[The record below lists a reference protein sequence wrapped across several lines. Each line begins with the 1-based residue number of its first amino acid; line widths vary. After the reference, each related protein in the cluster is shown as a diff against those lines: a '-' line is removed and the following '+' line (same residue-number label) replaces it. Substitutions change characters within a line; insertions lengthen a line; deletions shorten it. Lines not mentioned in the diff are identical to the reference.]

1 MRKLIATLY
10 TGYCGSDGHE
20 AFSVDDDTSEDEINI
35 IVYEMALEHACSY
48 GYYPYPEDDD
58 DLDEENDGY
67 SQGIEGAWEDYNPEE
82 HDRYRAGGGSFE
94 SDF

>member
-20 AFSVDDDTSEDEINI
+20 AFAVEDGTSESEINE
-35 IVYEMALEHACSY
+35 IVYDMALNHAEKY
-48 GYYPYPEDDD
+48 GYYPYPDNDE
-58 DLDEENDGY
+58 DLDEENDDY
-67 SQGIEGAWEDYNPEE
+67 SWGIEGAWEDYVPEQ

-94 SDF
+94 NDF

>member
-10 TGYCGSDGHE
+10 TGYCGSDGHA
-20 AFSVDDDTSEDEINI
+20 AFSVEDDASEDEINQ

-48 GYYPYPEDDD
+48 GHYPYPEDDD

-67 SQGIEGAWEDYNPEE
+67 SYGIEGAWEDYVSEK

-94 SDF
+94 GDF